1 VFNAITIFLDM
12 VRTMLIIIILLF
24 RVIAANSQTTDTS
37 NETGIKFFIEGKSS
51 ELKEDYK
58 NALENYRTALK
69 YEQAGGI
76 YFAIANIYVKTGKF
90 QDALIEI
97 NNALK
102 FNPGSLEYLT
112 LKANIYYGTGKIDK
126 AVEIYENI
134 LAKDSENVYILYS
147 LARSYQELHHPESAV
162 IIYEKIIDVYGFDQ
176 DVLKRMF
183 EIYSGYKDYEKAAEV
198 LNYSLKLDPYNNGL
212 LLELASLYSKL
223 GKEDDAKSIYERLSA
238 LNPDD
243 KLIQAEIVK
252 LYFRKNQID
261 KGFAEFAKILG
272 KDSLNLQEK
281 IQLGEMYYNMM
292 LQDGKTADIVEHIF
306 GYLID
311 RYPENWAPYYYL
323 GEIDITNKKNDDA
336 YKKFMKGSVLV
347 DTSKEGCL
355 QFGYALFTLEK
366 YEDSKSI
373 LLKGLSMDPD
383 DFRTN
388 YTLALTLQRL
398 NDLQNAIKH
407 YEHALKFN
415 PTDLSIISSLALAYN
430 SNKQY
435 IESNNMYEKALMV
448 DPENALLLN
457 NYAYNLS
464 TRGENL
470 DKALDMSKHAVNKE
484 PGNPSYLDTFGWI
497 YYMMKDYKSALEY
510 IERAVSING
519 SNAVLLDHL
528 GDTHFALKD
537 VKKALYFWQKALE
550 LSPNNIQL
558 EKKIKE
564 NE

>member
-1 VFNAITIFLDM
+1 M

-24 RVIAANSQTTDTS
+24 SVMAANSQTTDTLS
-37 NETGIKFFIEGKSS
+37 ETGIKFFIEGKSS

-76 YFAIANIYVKTGKF
+76 YFAIANIYVKTGKY

-102 FNPGSLEYLT
+102 FNSGSLEYLT

-126 AVEIYENI
+126 AVEIYEDI

-183 EIYSGYKDYEKAAEV
+183 EIYSSYKEYDKAADV

-223 GKEDDAKSIYERLSA
+223 GKEDDARSIYERLSA

-292 LQDGKTADIVEHIF
+292 LQDGTTVDIVEHIF
-306 GYLID
+306 TYLAEK
-311 RYPENWAPYYYL
+311 YPENWAPYYYL
-323 GEIDITNKKNDDA
+323 GEIDVTNKKNDDA
-336 YKKFMKGSVLV
+336 YKKFMMGVALV
-347 DTSKEGCL
+347 DTSKEACL

-383 DFRTN
+383 DYRTN

-398 NDLQNAIKH
+398 NDLQTAIKH

-415 PTDLSIISSLALAYN
+415 PTDLSVISSLALAYN
-430 SNKQY
+430 SNKQFK
-435 IESNNMYEKALMV
+435 ESNNMYDKALMV
-448 DPENALLLN
+448 DPDNALLLN

-470 DKALDMSKHAVNKE
+470 EKALDMSKRAVNKE

-497 YYMMKDYKSALEY
+497 FYMMKDYKSALEY

-528 GDTHFALKD
+528 GDAHFALKN
-537 VKKALYFWQKALE
+537 VKKAVYFWKKAFE

>member
-1 VFNAITIFLDM
+1 M
-12 VRTMLIIIILLF
+12 
-24 RVIAANSQTTDTS
+24 AANSQTTDTL

-162 IIYEKIIDVYGFDQ
+162 AIYEKIIDVYGFDQ

-183 EIYSGYKDYEKAAEV
+183 EIYSGYKDYDKAAEV

-223 GKEDDAKSIYERLSA
+223 GKEDDARSIYERLSA

-306 GYLID
+306 SYLSD
-311 RYPENWAPYYYL
+311 KYPENWAPYYYL
-323 GEIDITNKKNDDA
+323 GEIDVTNKKNDEA
-336 YKKFMKGSVLV
+336 YKKFMKGVALV
-347 DTSKEGCL
+347 DTSKDACL

-383 DFRTN
+383 DYRTN

-398 NDLQNAIKH
+398 NDLQSAIMH

-430 SNKQY
+430 TNKQFK
-435 IESNNMYEKALMV
+435 ESNNMYDKALMV
-448 DPENALLLN
+448 DPDNALLLN

-470 DKALDMSKHAVNKE
+470 EKALDMSKRAVNKE

-497 YYMMKDYKSALEY
+497 FYMMKDYKSALEY

-528 GDTHFALKD
+528 GDSHFALKD
-537 VKKALYFWQKALE
+537 VKKALYFWKKAFE
-550 LSPNNIQL
+550 LSPNNLLL
-558 EKKIKE
+558 EKKIKD